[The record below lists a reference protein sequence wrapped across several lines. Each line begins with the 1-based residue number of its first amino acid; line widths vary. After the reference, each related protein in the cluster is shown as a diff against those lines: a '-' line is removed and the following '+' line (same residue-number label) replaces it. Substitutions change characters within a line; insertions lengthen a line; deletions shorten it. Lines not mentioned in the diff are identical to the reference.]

1 MKHQLFDTN
10 VHIATGGR
18 TFNNDGEILV
28 FIHGS
33 GQSHLTWILQSRYF
47 AYRGYQVLAPDFPGH
62 GLSGGTPLD
71 SIEAMADWII
81 ALLDSLNVNAACLV
95 GHSQGCLVTIDAA
108 ARYPDRVARV
118 GLIAGALAIP
128 VNDHLLSL
136 SDKALSKAIQAMIS
150 WGHGPMGHM
159 HDNTQP
165 GHSFLGFGN
174 QLMAANNQNA
184 LKNDLIACNK
194 YKNGEDSASK
204 IQQPALCILAE
215 KDKMTPLKFGQQM
228 ANTLIRGQVTV
239 IESAG
244 HMLPAEFP
252 NEVNT
257 ALRNFLNET
266 DKS

>member
-1 MKHQLFDTN
+1 
-10 VHIATGGR
+10 
-18 TFNNDGEILV
+18 
-28 FIHGS
+28 
-33 GQSHLTWILQSRYF
+33 
-47 AYRGYQVLAPDFPGH
+47 
-62 GLSGGTPLD
+62 
-71 SIEAMADWII
+71 
-81 ALLDSLNVNAACLV
+81 
-95 GHSQGCLVTIDAA
+95 
-108 ARYPDRVARV
+108 
-118 GLIAGALAIP
+118 
-128 VNDHLLSL
+128 
-136 SDKALSKAIQAMIS
+136 
-150 WGHGPMGHM
+150 M

-194 YKNGEDSASK
+194 YKNGKEAASK

>member
-1 MKHQLFDTN
+1 MKHQLFETII
-10 VHIATGGR
+10 HIATGGR
-18 TFNNDGEILV
+18 PFINNGEALV

-62 GLSGGTPLD
+62 GLSEGTPLD
-71 SIEAMADWII
+71 SIEALADWVIT
-81 ALLDSLNVNAACLV
+81 LLDSLDVKTACLV

-108 ARYPDRVARV
+108 ARYPNRITRL
-118 GLIAGALAIP
+118 GLIAGALSIP

-150 WGHGPMGHM
+150 WGHGSLGHM

-174 QLMAANNQNA
+174 RLMAANNQNA
-184 LKNDLIACNK
+184 LKNDLIACNN
-194 YKNGEDSASK
+194 YKNGTKMASN

-215 KDKMTPLKFGQQM
+215 KDKMTPLKSGQKM
-228 ANTLIRGQVTV
+228 ANTLVQGQVTV
-239 IESAG
+239 IKSAG

-252 NEVNT
+252 AEINT
-257 ALRNFLNET
+257 ALRNFLNKT